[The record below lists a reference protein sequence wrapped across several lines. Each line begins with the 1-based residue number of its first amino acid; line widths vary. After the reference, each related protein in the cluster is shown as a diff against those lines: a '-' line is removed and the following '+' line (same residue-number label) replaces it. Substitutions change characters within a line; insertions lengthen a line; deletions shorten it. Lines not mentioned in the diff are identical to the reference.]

1 MDLLLHIQIFAVVV
15 FIVLIEMKIHKKNQN
30 GQYWIIRV
38 LFLLIISEIGLY
50 IYSLLFPKL
59 SVTTKPQTTKHTVTQ
74 PTIHTPDG
82 SVITP
87 TVSSLPDSNKGV
99 GFARESDLKKTN
111 YGIFTKK
118 TNTGD
123 MESNPFDNLDPKE
136 LMSRLNYIYYATA
149 NPYQMISY
157 TNYKTEM
164 DKQMEKDKSSLS
176 SGDEFFKQYNAKYYP
191 QLSANLI
198 DARDCLNE
206 GSNSKSC
213 FQTPQLFEN
222 LKKVKEGFTSE
233 NIKPNSFELVKPT
246 SILSQGIDILNKVF
260 IKEGFSNPMILDTDN
275 RTLPTMFKNAPG
287 NQDIPLDMVGNEY
300 LRIDD
305 SDKLCRH
312 CKLAVCKDDVCF
324 LQNSLF
330 M

>member
-1 MDLLLHIQIFAVVV
+1 MELLLHIQIFALVV
-15 FIVLIEMKIHKKNQN
+15 FGVLIEIKVRNQLKVKNEN
-30 GQYWIIRV
+30 GQYLIIRV
-38 LFLLIISEIGLY
+38 LFYLIILEIGLY
-50 IYSLLFPKL
+50 IHYLLFPKL
-59 SVTTKPQTTKHTVTQ
+59 PITTKLQTTKHTVTQ

-82 SVITP
+82 SEITP

-123 MESNPFDNLDPKE
+123 MESNPFDNLEPSE

-149 NPYQMISY
+149 NPYQMVSY
-157 TNYKTEM
+157 ANYKTEI

-176 SGDEFFKQYNAKYYP
+176 SGDDFFKQYNAKYYP

-198 DARDCLNE
+198 DSRDCLNE

-213 FQTPQLFEN
+213 FQSPQLFEN
-222 LKKVKEGFTSE
+222 LKKVKEGFT
-233 NIKPNSFELVKPT
+233 NAKPT
-246 SILSQGIDILNKVF
+246 SILSQGINTLNKVF
-260 IKEGFSNPMILDTDN
+260 VKEGFSNPMVLDIN
-275 RTLPTMFKNAPG
+275 ERILPTMFQNAPEG
-287 NQDIPLDMVGNEY
+287 QDIPLDMVSNEY

-305 SDKLCRH
+305 SNKLCRH

>member
-1 MDLLLHIQIFAVVV
+1 MDLLLHIQLFALAV
-15 FIVLIEMKIHKKNQN
+15 FAVLIEMKVRNQLKVRN
-30 GQYWIIRV
+30 NNAQFWVIRV
-38 LFLLIISEIGLY
+38 FFYLIILEIGLY
-50 IYSLLFPKL
+50 IYSLLYPQQ
-59 SVTTKPQTTKHTVTQ
+59 TKPNTTNQTVLFTTQ
-74 PTIHTPDG
+74 PTVHTPDG

-87 TVSSLPDSNKGV
+87 TANSLPDSNKDV
-99 GFARESDLKKTN
+99 GFARESDLKNTK
-111 YGIFTKK
+111 YGIFHKK
-118 TNTGD
+118 NTEGD
-123 MESNPFDNLDPKE
+123 LESNPFDNLEPKE

-157 TNYKTEM
+157 ANYKTEM
-164 DKQMEKDKSSLS
+164 DKRIEKDGSSLS
-176 SGDEFFKQYNAKYYP
+176 SGDDFFKQYNAKYYP

-206 GSNSKSC
+206 GNGTKSC

-222 LKKVKEGFTSE
+222 LKQVKEGFTSG
-233 NIKPNSFELVKPT
+233 KSKPT
-246 SILSQGIDILNKVF
+246 SILSQGIETLNKVF
-260 IKEGFSNPMILDTDN
+260 VKEGFSNPMVLDMDM
-275 RTLPTMFKNAPG
+275 RSLPTIFKNAPG
-287 NQDIPLDMVGNEY
+287 DQDFPLDIVGNEY

>member
-1 MDLLLHIQIFAVVV
+1 MDLLLHIQLFAIAV
-15 FIVLIEMKIHKKNQN
+15 FGVLIEMKVRKQIKVKNEN
-30 GQYWIIRV
+30 GLFWILKV
-38 LFLLIISEIGLY
+38 FFYLIILEIGLY
-50 IYSLLFPKL
+50 IYSLLFPQL
-59 SVTTKPQTTKHTVTQ
+59 SVTTTQ
-74 PTIHTPDG
+74 PLKKITENILTHPTIHTPDG
-82 SVITP
+82 SVIIP
-87 TVSSLPDSNKGV
+87 TANSLPDSNKGV
-99 GFARESDLKKTN
+99 GFARESDLKNTK

-118 TNTGD
+118 TNNGD
-123 MESNPFDNLDPKE
+123 MESNPFDNLEPKE

-149 NPYQMISY
+149 NPYQMVSY
-157 TNYKTEM
+157 ANYKTEM

-176 SGDEFFKQYNAKYYP
+176 SGDDFFKKYNEKYYP

-206 GSNSKSC
+206 GSSSKSC

-222 LKKVKEGFTSE
+222 LKEVKEGFTNCS
-233 NIKPNSFELVKPT
+233 SKPT
-246 SILSQGIDILNKVF
+246 SILSQDVDTLNKVF
-260 IKEGFSNPMILDTDN
+260 VKEGFSNPMVLDTDM
-275 RTLPTMFKNAPG
+275 RSLPTMFKNAPSD
-287 NQDIPLDMVGNEY
+287 QDFPLDIVGNEY

-312 CKLAVCKDDVCF
+312 CKLAVCKDDICF

>member
-1 MDLLLHIQIFAVVV
+1 MDLLIHIQLFALAV
-15 FIVLIEMKIHKKNQN
+15 FAVLIEMKVQNQLKVRN
-30 GQYWIIRV
+30 ENARFWGIRV
-38 LFLLIISEIGLY
+38 FFYLIILEICLY
-50 IYSLLFPKL
+50 INSLLYPKL
-59 SVTTKPQTTKHTVTQ
+59 NVIQLPKPNTNQTVVDTTHPTV
-74 PTIHTPDG
+74 HTPDG
-82 SVITP
+82 SVIMATAN
-87 TVSSLPDSNKGV
+87 SLPDSNKGV
-99 GFARESDLKKTN
+99 GFARESDLKNTK

-123 MESNPFDNLDPKE
+123 MESNPFDNLEPNE

-149 NPYQMISY
+149 NPYQMVSY
-157 TNYKTEM
+157 GNYKTEM
-164 DKQMEKDKSSLS
+164 DKRIEKDKSSLS

-206 GSNSKSC
+206 GNGSKSC
-213 FQTPQLFEN
+213 FQTPQLFKN
-222 LKKVKEGFTSE
+222 LKEVKEGFTSGE
-233 NIKPNSFELVKPT
+233 IKPT
-246 SILSQGIDILNKVF
+246 SILSQGIETLDKVF
-260 IKEGFSNPMILDTDN
+260 IKEGFSNPMVLDTDM
-275 RTLPTMFKNAPG
+275 RYLPTMFKNAPG
-287 NQDIPLDMVGNEY
+287 DQDFPLDIVGNEY
-300 LRIDD
+300 LRIDN